1 MNKES
6 MASPVYQHVAS
17 RPIAERQGHAQ
28 ATRSGIWVG
37 IFAITMSFAAFT
49 SALMV
54 RQGSGDWKHLVLP
67 PIIYLN
73 TTALLFS
80 SVTLERAR
88 SRATHGSRSQLR
100 DALPWLTVTLA
111 LGLIFVAGQYSVWGQ
126 LAGQGLYLATTSNS
140 SFFYVFTVMHV
151 LHLLGGIAALAYLIA
166 KIAPRRAVPRWTL
179 FEGAAIYWHFMG
191 VLWLYL
197 LIVIATRL

>member
-1 MNKES
+1 
-6 MASPVYQHVAS
+6 MASTVYQHVAS
-17 RPIAERQGHAQ
+17 QPVAERPGRAQ

-54 RQGSGDWKHLVLP
+54 RQGSGDWKHIVLP

-73 TTALLFS
+73 TIALLFS
-80 SVTLERAR
+80 SITLERAR
-88 SRATHGSRSQLR
+88 SRATHGSPSQLR

-111 LGLIFVAGQYSVWGQ
+111 LGLVFVAGQYSVWRQ

-151 LHLLGGIAALAYLIA
+151 LHLLGGITALAYLIA

>member
-1 MNKES
+1 
-6 MASPVYQHVAS
+6 MASTVYQHAAS
-17 RPIAERQGHAQ
+17 QPIAEKTAHAH

-54 RQGSGDWKHLVLP
+54 RQGSGDWQHIVLP
-67 PIIYLN
+67 PVIYLN
-73 TTALLFS
+73 TVALLLS
-80 SVTLERAR
+80 SIALEKAR
-88 SRATHGSRSQLR
+88 SRATRGLSSRLR
-100 DALPWLTVTLA
+100 DGLPWLTVTLA
-111 LGLIFVAGQYSVWGQ
+111 LGLVFVAGQYLVWRR
-126 LAGQGLYLATTSNS
+126 LAEQGLYLATTSNS

-166 KIAPRRAVPRWTL
+166 KIFPQQSAPRWSL

-197 LIVIATRL
+197 LVVISTRL

>member
-1 MNKES
+1 
-6 MASPVYQHVAS
+6 MASTVYQHVAS
-17 RPIAERQGHAQ
+17 SVTERTGHAQ
-28 ATRSGIWVG
+28 ATRSGVWVG

-54 RQGSGDWKHLVLP
+54 RQGSGDWQHIMLP

-73 TTALLFS
+73 TAALLLS

-88 SRATHGSRSQLR
+88 RRAARGSTPQFR
-100 DALPWLTVTLA
+100 DALPWVAATLA
-111 LGLIFVAGQYSVWGQ
+111 LGLIFVAGQYLVWRQ
-126 LAGQGLYLATTSNS
+126 LAGRGLYLATNSNS

-151 LHLLGGIAALAYLIA
+151 LHLLGGIAVLA
-166 KIAPRRAVPRWTL
+166 KIASRKETPRWSL

-191 VLWLYL
+191 ILWFYL
-197 LIVIATRL
+197 LVVIATRL